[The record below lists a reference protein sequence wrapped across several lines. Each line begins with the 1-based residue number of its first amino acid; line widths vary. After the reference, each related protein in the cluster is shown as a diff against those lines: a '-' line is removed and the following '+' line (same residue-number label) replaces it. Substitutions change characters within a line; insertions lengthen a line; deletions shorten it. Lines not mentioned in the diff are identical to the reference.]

1 MIFLL
6 DTDDPNAT
14 FPDPAQAETE
24 PNGLLALGGDLS
36 PTRLIAAYSIGVF
49 PWFSVAQPILW
60 WSPDPRMVLYPQELK
75 VSRSL
80 RKTLRQ
86 GRFEVSID
94 QAFNRVIEACAEPR
108 RNADGTWLLTDMIAA
123 YQSLHACGVAHSFE
137 TWRDGELVGGLYG
150 VALGRVFF
158 GESMFSYVAD
168 ASKVALVE
176 LVDHLSEHGFR
187 LIDCQM
193 HSDHLARLGARAIS
207 RASFQR
213 ILARA
218 TREHGC
224 EHWAKYRIST
234 RDMRRLEPTQC

>member
-6 DTDDPNAT
+6 DADNPNAS

-49 PWFSVAQPILW
+49 PWFSAAQPILW
-60 WSPDPRMVLYPQELK
+60 WSPDPRMVLYPPELK

-80 RKTLRQ
+80 RKTLRR
-86 GRFEVSID
+86 GRFDVSID
-94 QAFNRVIEACAEPR
+94 QAFDRVIQACAEPR
-108 RNADGTWLLTDMIAA
+108 RNANGTWLLSDMIAA
-123 YQSLHACGVAHSFE
+123 YQSLHTCGVAHSFE

-158 GESMFSYVAD
+158 GESMFSREAD

-176 LVDHLSEHGFR
+176 LVDHLCEHGFC

-193 HSDHLARLGARAIS
+193 YSDHLARLGAKTIPRAD
-207 RASFQR
+207 FQG

-218 TREHGC
+218 IREHGC
-224 EHWAKYRIST
+224 THWAKLRKST
-234 RDMRRLEPTQC
+234 QDMRRLGQASC